1 MTLSS
6 TCLGEF
12 DIRNVSTTKK
22 FYNRNVSMTKKFY
35 NISPPIIKYPL
46 SCFIFFILYVTLE
59 YNNWLLY
66 IYARS
71 LSSKYNKTILF
82 WCKKF
87 NKLVSINISLA
98 RKPTEEVDI
107 LLFHLSGKKKKIPIH
122 DWLHH
127 SSSHFTKVSNFVFKT
142 LAHVYIVHNLV

>member
-1 MTLSS
+1 
-6 TCLGEF
+6 
-12 DIRNVSTTKK
+12 
-22 FYNRNVSMTKKFY
+22 MTKKFY

-107 LLFHLSGKKKKIPIH
+107 LLFHLSGKKKKSRFMIGFIILPHTSQRYLILSLKP
-122 DWLHH
+122 WRMCTLCIILYKQGL
-127 SSSHFTKVSNFVFKT
+127 SSR
-142 LAHVYIVHNLV
+142 